1 MSKVVEEKIYPWFG
15 DSILI
20 SQLTEQ
26 QKQFIANSLNK
37 PKKLKLLFRASEH
50 QFKGKAF
57 HKHCD
62 GIADTFVIARTDFGK
77 TIAGFTR
84 LKWESTGKWVKG
96 EAKGAFL
103 LQVDLMQ
110 KMSHRN
116 EYVIGCFSDCGPV
129 FGYDFQIYDNC
140 NTGKNWANFP

>member
-1 MSKVVEEKIYPWFG
+1 MRKEVGKEKNNGWFG
-15 DSILI
+15 DSKLI
-20 SQLTEQ
+20 SQLTELQ
-26 QKQFIANSLNK
+26 RQFIADSLNK
-37 PKKLKLLFRASEH
+37 PKKLQLLFRASEH
-50 QFKGKAF
+50 QFKAAAF

-84 LKWESTGKWVKG
+84 HKWESTGKWVKG

-110 KMSHRN
+110 KMNHRN
-116 EYVIGCFSDCGPV
+116 EKVIGCFAD
-129 FGYDFQIYDNC
+129 
-140 NTGKNWANFP
+140 